1 MSRGM
6 TADLATALDASHVE
20 PVFLAKFEFPGGD
33 VRFWSGRGN
42 LTFDSEIYTGLG
54 DLENIQFPEESS
66 DGSASGVAFVLS
78 GIPSTTTSLAVTENY
93 KNRPCTVWIG
103 ALDSGGSLIV
113 DPYIM
118 FAGLMD
124 VITMADDG
132 ETATIQLKAEG
143 FAYGAG
149 PSLRRYTDEDQQREF
164 PGDLGLEF
172 IAGLSDKQ
180 IFWGHR
186 GPQDKPPFEEPPFDP
201 DDDYYE
207 FLP

>member
-1 MSRGM
+1 MRSGL
-6 TADLATALDASHVE
+6 TAALATALEASRVE
-20 PVFLAKFEFPGGD
+20 PLYLAKFEFPGGD
-33 VRFWSGRGN
+33 VRFWSGRGD
-42 LTFDSEIYTGLG
+42 LSFDGETYTGLG

-66 DGSASGVAFVLS
+66 DGSATGAVFVLS

-93 KNRPCTVWIG
+93 KNRPCTVWLA
-103 ALDSGGSLIV
+103 ALDSGGSLIA

-124 VITMADDG
+124 VITMSDDG
-132 ETATIQLKAEG
+132 KTATIQLKAEG

-149 PSLRRYTDEDQQREF
+149 PSLRRYTDEDQQRAF
-164 PGDLGLEF
+164 SGDLGLEF
-172 IAGLSDKQ
+172 VKGLSDKQ

-186 GPQDKPPFEEPPFDP
+186 GPQDRPKRQDY
-201 DDDYYE
+201 DDDDDDPND